1 MVFHRHGWRE
11 RSRTPSLR
19 VLLPSVEER
28 RWSVHAHGGWK
39 LDGRL
44 TSFSLY
50 PPTSTSPLILSLS
63 FPLTR
68 EASQKLS
75 KRDYL
80 SLSLRPV
87 ADLKGNLKNLRPR
100 IFKSRFF
107 PPPPSSFSKSEYRS
121 CIMKSLFEVVN
132 NEDNMGK
139 EGRKKIDSYSNR
151 TNTVSTFEPLIS
163 RSRLAKTPN
172 IHASSHALHNNV
184 Q

>member
-100 IFKSRFF
+100 IFKSCFF
-107 PPPPSSFSKSEYRS
+107 PLPRLLFLRVKYRS

-132 NEDNMGK
+132 SKDNMRK